1 MQTNSPSVQENLI
14 LSSFINVK
22 QKQHTQ
28 TQQKIT
34 GKYIKEREYAKHFG
48 VVIDKAL
55 SWTYHINHV
64 NLESSRGKATLI
76 KHRHYVSKDTLHMF
90 CFAFVQPDIDSGLTI
105 WGSAM
110 QSALKLL

>member
-1 MQTNSPSVQENLI
+1 MSNKNNIHKPN
-14 LSSFINVK
+14 K
-22 QKQHTQ
+22 
-28 TQQKIT
+28 KIT